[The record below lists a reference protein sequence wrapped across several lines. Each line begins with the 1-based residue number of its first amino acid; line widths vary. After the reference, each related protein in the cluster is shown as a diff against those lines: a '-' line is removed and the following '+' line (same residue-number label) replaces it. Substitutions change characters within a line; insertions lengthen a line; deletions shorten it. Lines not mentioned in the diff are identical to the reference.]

1 MEPGQVFELHYEF
14 KLPKNLPNGVFILKF
29 QLIDPIIQLYNMKN
43 ENTDKAPKDEKF
55 GEVMNVTI
63 QVEDGN
69 LGNLKGSFMNE
80 MKAMPGLMSNI
91 DYSEIDD
98 INHEEADNDFEFDS
112 DNYFK
117 NLKIGDYDL
126 G

>member
-29 QLIDPIIQLYNMKN
+29 QMIDPIIQLYNMKN